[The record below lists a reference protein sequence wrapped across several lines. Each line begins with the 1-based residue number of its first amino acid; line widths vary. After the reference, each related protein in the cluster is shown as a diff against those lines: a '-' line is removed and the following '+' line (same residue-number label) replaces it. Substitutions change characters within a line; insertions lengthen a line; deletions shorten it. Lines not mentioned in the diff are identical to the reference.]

1 VDGPASL
8 RCSGSVSALLR
19 VMRGGMS
26 ESVES
31 DCDRSVSQVKE
42 IGGRQQAR
50 SGMDNS
56 RGYNYEG

>member
-1 VDGPASL
+1 M
-8 RCSGSVSALLR
+8 SALLR

-31 DCDRSVSQVKE
+31 DCDISVSQVKE